1 MIAVEVGCVGE
12 LVIVNHLHPKSPVP
26 SAASRRS
33 ILRALTSMATAFALA
48 GCASLAATGDRFDAA
63 ELKVNP
69 TLLVATTRKPV
80 KSARDNPWFGPE
92 RAARMTFAR
101 ASLTPPDGG
110 RFSLAAVGLSEWK
123 LNAIETVPQISEL
136 FAPATDRRDVLVYI
150 HGFNQ
155 SFEWS
160 ALSAARLADGIRFRG
175 ETMVFSWPSKEKLF
189 DYHYDRESAMWSRD
203 ALEQVFERLLLSP
216 SAGRIHIVAHS
227 VGTMLTMEALRQL
240 NARHGSLLAG
250 RIGAVVFASP
260 DIDMDVFTSSVE
272 RIGAL
277 APKITVITATNDR
290 ALAVSAWIAGGITR
304 VGTAEKARLEQMGL
318 RVVDASQEGWG
329 FINHDLFL
337 TNAQIRQFIQREV
350 EGRSRGLAASPP
362 PS

>member
-1 MIAVEVGCVGE
+1 MIAVSRVRGKFG
-12 LVIVNHLHPKSPVP
+12 VIVNRRHPRSLAS
-26 SAASRRS
+26 SAASGCS
-33 ILRALTSMATAFALA
+33 VLRALTSVAIACALA
-48 GCASLAATGDRFDAA
+48 GCASLAANGDRFDAA
-63 ELKVNP
+63 DLKVKP
-69 TLLVATTRKPV
+69 TLMVATTRKPV
-80 KSARDNPWFGPE
+80 KAARAEPWFGPE
-92 RAARMTFAR
+92 RAARMSFAR

-110 RFSLAAVGLSEWK
+110 RFSFASVGLSEWK

-136 FAPATDRRDVLVYI
+136 FAHATERRDVLVYI

-160 ALSAARLADGIRFRG
+160 ALSAARLADGVSFRG

-216 SAGRIHIVAHS
+216 SVGRIHIVAHS
-227 VGTMLTMEALRQL
+227 VGTMLTMESLRQL

-272 RIGAL
+272 RIGPL
-277 APKITVITATNDR
+277 ASKITVVTATNDR

-337 TNAQIRQFIQREV
+337 TNAQIRQLIRREI
-350 EGRSRGLAASPP
+350 EGRGVASSLP

>member
-1 MIAVEVGCVGE
+1 M
-12 LVIVNHLHPKSPVP
+12 
-26 SAASRRS
+26 
-33 ILRALTSMATAFALA
+33 
-48 GCASLAATGDRFDAA
+48 
-63 ELKVNP
+63 
-69 TLLVATTRKPV
+69 
-80 KSARDNPWFGPE
+80 
-92 RAARMTFAR
+92 
-101 ASLTPPDGG
+101 
-110 RFSLAAVGLSEWK
+110 
-123 LNAIETVPQISEL
+123 
-136 FAPATDRRDVLVYI
+136 LVYI

-216 SAGRIHIVAHS
+216 SVGRIHIVAHS

-350 EGRSRGLAASPP
+350 EGRSRGLASSLPP
-362 PS
+362 VVSLSKSIRFDENLKHRAEGLRTPADK